1 MDAREPSWTK
11 RISSNSVCF
20 FFYLMFLLVAL
31 GAGLVVLV
39 DLTAILGGR
48 KGSIMYLFR
57 SLLTLSIPL
66 LNALFMYILC
76 SRSLLE
82 KS

>member
-1 MDAREPSWTK
+1 MDAHEPSWTK

-31 GAGLVVLV
+31 GAGVVVLV
-39 DLTAILGGR
+39 DVTAILGGR
-48 KGSIMYLFR
+48 KGSVMYLFR

-82 KS
+82 KH